1 MPERIPI
8 HQRSYETEA
17 FDEGDGRMRVRG
29 RLTDNK
35 PQGLCLADGKDLVI
49 HDMCIDLLVDP
60 QTFTI
65 VAVENEMMVRAYSNC
80 EAILPN
86 YQALVGVSITRGY
99 SSRVKKLFGG
109 PNGCS
114 HMSALLQAMGPV
126 AVQATWSFL
135 SLHESLESRLNRSDD
150 PEERERKLR
159 MMVNSC
165 HVWQEEGEHVEIIRK
180 GNWMR
185 TDWES
190 QRLQTLGVDI
200 PDQ

>member
-35 PQGLCLADGKDLVI
+35 PQGLCLADGNDLAI

-190 QRLQTLGVDI
+190 QRLQTLGVEI

>member
-1 MPERIPI
+1 
-8 HQRSYETEA
+8 
-17 FDEGDGRMRVRG
+17 
-29 RLTDNK
+29 
-35 PQGLCLADGKDLVI
+35 
-49 HDMCIDLLVDP
+49 MCIDLLVDP